1 MSVSNII
8 NPATGKIADRYL
20 DSNVFGGTTG
30 PTGAQGTPG
39 IPGGPTGPVGQIGS
53 TGPQGIQG
61 STGADGLI
69 GATGPQ
75 GIQGATGPIGPQ
87 GATSGFTGATGAVG
101 PGGPAGGP
109 TGPQG
114 ATGADGAIGAT
125 GVSLAG
131 PTGPQ
136 GFTGPTGPQG
146 ELGPTGAV
154 SVTGVY
160 PVGVTGSS
168 VSLLYNQK
176 GDLFAGSGAT
186 GVGAYLP
193 SSGNKG
199 DVLTVLPS
207 APSGLAWQTP
217 TATGATKIIRGTGT
231 ASTAVANPT
240 TTSDTLILIAEEQTA
255 VQNWV
260 AFPLT
265 QPIQTEEN
273 VMFIT
278 PYFDFQGA
286 IGQWRI
292 VGISTIVNN
301 VGVVDIYYDV
311 LGGVPELFQLG
322 HCYLSDTFA
331 GGTYDH
337 TATVTC
343 WQTGLADGG
352 TANLAFSYFLGGN
365 FSHFHYVDGHAPDV
379 ECHSICRIDFTDTSS
394 SVPVVKNLASTTP
407 PTNFGL
413 RRVDGGV
420 FSSCVNKL
428 ILNGTQLEIYGS
440 FDSIQVTPGSASP
453 TYLGEYGSIVFYDAV
468 TGAFADSIAMQNS
481 GYAVWETYA
490 GGPTSG
496 VCADVCRVGN
506 RTMIAG
512 TFNFLSNDVDPFGGA
527 VVPAPCKGFAVISYP
542 GGETEPW
549 NNSPA
554 NAVITRGWCVR
565 PSVSIADSVI
575 FTGAETAQ
583 QKIYIFNYAT
593 NVITSTGGLT
603 VTAPQQIDFYNSITG
618 LTIDIGGGSAPHDFI
633 MIQDISGNPKTIE
646 VWYLTGGIP
655 NTITLAPTNL
665 VPVTIQD
672 ATPQPDYISSEF
684 GTYGLA
690 NQVIND
696 SGASSTGLVA
706 GALNYQ
712 YEYAGTAP
720 PAPTPIVF
728 TGNFFFASGVLNTA
742 TFTSPGGGN
751 LDDAQMFVANQPL
764 SGWIQ
769 VGGKTPNLT
778 YT

>member
-30 PTGAQGTPG
+30 PTGAVGPQGT
-39 IPGGPTGPVGQIGS
+39 PGGPTGPVGQIGS

-75 GIQGATGPIGPQ
+75 G
-87 GATSGFTGATGAVG
+87 FTGSTGAVG

-136 GFTGPTGPQG
+136 GTIGSTGPQG
-146 ELGPTGAV
+146 ALGPTGAV

-278 PYFDFQGA
+278 PYFNFQGA
-286 IGQWRI
+286 IGFVRI

-301 VGVVDIYYDV
+301 VGVVDIYYDFGN
-311 LGGVPELFQLG
+311 GGAPELFQLG

-343 WQTGLADGG
+343 WQTGLDENG
-352 TANLAFSYFLGGN
+352 TPNLAFSYFLGGN

-413 RRVDGGV
+413 RNAEDNI
-420 FSSCVNKL
+420 FSYCVNKL
-428 ILNGTQLEIYGS
+428 ILNGTQLEIYGC
-440 FDSIQVTPGSASP
+440 FDSIQVTPGSGTI
-453 TYLGEYGSIVFYDAV
+453 TYISGYGSIVFYNAV
-468 TGAFADSIAMQNS
+468 TGAFTDPTTMENS

-490 GGPTSG
+490 PGPPLSG

-512 TFNFLSNDVDPFGGA
+512 TFNFLSNNVDPFGGA
-527 VVPAPCKGFAVISYP
+527 VVASPCKGFAVISYP
-542 GGETEPW
+542 GGEVEPW
-549 NNSPA
+549 ANSPI
-554 NAVITRGWCVR
+554 NALITRGWCVR

-583 QKIYIFNYAT
+583 QKIYIFDYVT
-593 NVITSTGGLT
+593 NTITSTGGLT

-633 MIQDISGNPKTIE
+633 MIQDISSNPKTIE
-646 VWYLTGGIP
+646 VWYLVAGSP

-672 ATPQPDYISSEF
+672 ALSQPDYISSEF

-728 TGNFFFASGVLNTA
+728 SGNFFFATGVLTLA
-742 TFTSPGGGN
+742 TFTSPGGDN

-764 SGWIQ
+764 TGWIQ
-769 VGGKTPNLT
+769 VGGKTTNLT
-778 YT
+778 YS